1 MKRIFVSVV
10 MVVLLGLIPTA
21 AFPWTLEQYGTLG
34 SYHYENSGDYLGT
47 VVADVEPGGVN
58 DNIVLVE
65 AVLHQIGGDF
75 AGVELTGYSKVE
87 SPATSSSE
95 GNFSMYLTYWGDGS
109 GEWATFEPVVASPIP
124 EGSTLVDF
132 YVVKGSTQFALYWE
146 DPAAAYGT
154 WNVENLRTATGG
166 VPSISHFTGY
176 TTGGASVP
184 EPATILLL
192 GCGLLGV
199 AGVRKFKK

>member
-1 MKRIFVSVV
+1 MKRIFLSIV
-10 MVVLLGLIPTA
+10 MVGLLGLMPTT
-21 AFPWTLEQYGTLG
+21 AFPWYLEQYTTLG
-34 SYHYENSGDYLGT
+34 TYHYGNSGDYLGT

-58 DNIVLVE
+58 DNIALVE
-65 AVLHQIGGDF
+65 DVLHSISGFGGVDLI
-75 AGVELTGYSKVE
+75 ASSKVE
-87 SPATSSSE
+87 SPATSSV
-95 GNFSMYLTYWGDGS
+95 GGDFSMYLTYWGDGS
-109 GEWATFEPVVASPIP
+109 GEWATFEPVVSSPIP

-154 WNVENLRTATGG
+154 WNVGNLRTPAGG

-192 GCGLLGV
+192 GFGLLGV